1 MSATIN
7 IRKLVS
13 APLVQ
18 SIPST
23 KTMMTNK
30 NLNINTMNI
39 LVFISRCIN
48 SHNIY
53 RLYTNIFTNISTNE
67 IFNFNNS
74 NNNLIK
80 DSRNENATNNE
91 NNKDNKDNE
100 NNKDNEFS
108 NAFIISETSDSSD
121 SSKSS
126 ETSKISNES
135 GNLEFSEIFNLSET
149 SDSSDSDLS
158 ETSKTSNESEERVRL
173 IQTLS
178 RYTSSEIIPISQISP
193 LLSSSAPT
201 SAPNKRDEILTNTA
215 ITNKSD
221 KSDDHLKL
229 NKQSKDVKNVSANN
243 IISEPTFRLCL

>member
-53 RLYTNIFTNISTNE
+53 HLYTHIFTNISTNE

-74 NNNLIK
+74 NNFNNNLIK

-91 NNKDNKDNE
+91 NNENNKDNKD
-100 NNKDNEFS
+100 NKDNEFS

-121 SSKSS
+121 
-126 ETSKISNES
+126 
-135 GNLEFSEIFNLSET
+135 
-149 SDSSDSDLS
+149 
-158 ETSKTSNESEERVRL
+158 
-173 IQTLS
+173 
-178 RYTSSEIIPISQISP
+178 P
-193 LLSSSAPT
+193 
-201 SAPNKRDEILTNTA
+201 
-215 ITNKSD
+215 
-221 KSDDHLKL
+221 
-229 NKQSKDVKNVSANN
+229 
-243 IISEPTFRLCL
+243 